1 MVLIFRS
8 IELTVSFFLFG
19 NLKQNVLIMNEINI
33 IDVDSSVD
41 YSLKFIKTAQRH
53 FIIISESQW
62 TWFDVVWK

>member
-53 FIIISESQW
+53 FIIISESQ
-62 TWFDVVWK
+62 